1 MDIVVVLLILV
12 IVLLV
17 ILLWRLFLGGEDP
30 EDGDKL
36 VLKMESANK
45 DFSLGIIKEFWEF
58 RSSINEEFNRK
69 FTEIMKENRENEK
82 QLLTSL
88 EKFLQDTNQKIEKN
102 LKDNSNLLVEK
113 VSELNNTTRQSLD
126 NISDRVDKKLEKWF
140 EKTNETFANIIG
152 RLAKIDEAQ
161 KNINKLSTEV
171 VSLQSVLTDS
181 KTRWLFGEVQ
191 LENILQNVF
200 GEKND
205 NMYEMQFHFPQNNTL
220 ADAVIKT
227 PQWFISIDAKFPLV
241 HYQQM
246 MDKDISSVDKKIM
259 IKKFKDTL
267 KKQINDISSKY
278 IIKDITI
285 DQAFMFIP
293 AEAIFAEINAYY
305 PDIVDYAHQK
315 KISIVSPTT
324 LMAMLTIVVTAI
336 RSIETQKQAKVIQV
350 ELAKLSTEFGRFE
363 TRWIKFSKDFK
374 AVWKDIDNIDIT
386 NQKIIKRFVGI
397 ENLELEETEKLWMID
412 EEKDENIL

>member
-1 MDIVVVLLILV
+1 MDIVVVLLVLV
-12 IVLLV
+12 LFLLV
-17 ILLWRLFLGGEDP
+17 ILLWKSFSKW

-36 VLKMESANK
+36 ILKMESANK
-45 DFSLGIIKEFWEF
+45 DFSLEIIKEFGEF
-58 RSSINEEFNRK
+58 RTSINEEFNRK

-82 QLLTSL
+82 QLLSSL

-102 LKDNSNLLVEK
+102 LKDNSKLLVEK
-113 VSELNNTTRQSLD
+113 VSELNNTTKQSLD
-126 NISDRVDKKLEKWF
+126 NISDRVDKKLEKGF
-140 EKTNETFANIIG
+140 EKTNETFANIIA

-161 KNINKLSTEV
+161 KNIDKLSTEV
-171 VSLQSVLTDS
+171 VSLQSILTDS

-191 LENILQNVF
+191 LENILQNIF

-205 NMYEMQFHFPQNNTL
+205 AMYEMQFHFSQNNTL

-227 PQWFISIDAKFPLV
+227 PQWIICIDAKFPLV

-246 MDKDISSVDKKIM
+246 MDKDILSVDKKLM

-267 KKQINDISSKY
+267 KRQINDISNKY
-278 IIKDITI
+278 IIKDVTI

-305 PDIVDYAHQK
+305 PDIIDYAHQK
-315 KISIVSPTT
+315 RISIVSPTT

-350 ELAKLSTEFGRFE
+350 ELGKLSTEFGRFK
-363 TRWIKFSKDFK
+363 TRWTKFSKDFR

-397 ENLELEETEKLWMID
+397 ENLELEETEKLWVID
-412 EEKDENIL
+412 ESKDENII